1 MHTPEIMLKD
11 LNNALRRLR
20 GACALIDNE
29 EINEKL
35 LEVMQKLLLAEVL
48 GNTWILA
55 VGGSQGA
62 GKTTLMASLYD
73 LDSNET
79 NNWLKGNEGRG
90 EQLPVLIQEIEGLQV
105 PKGYVRRLEK
115 IANNYELTDI
125 PVDVQ
130 KFQEAICNPKSE
142 DLLPVLKVP
151 VRFFTRPNQAWLLL
165 PGYEKQDRSNRS
177 WQELMR
183 QAMIGAGGCIVVTDE
198 TRMANQQQLEIAKDM
213 MENELSGLKPYIV
226 VTKTEAHRSNTKRIG
241 ELRTSAQATFTVPA
255 ENVICIGVDD
265 PEYKEK
271 EWLPLLTNAIKDLNH
286 TGTANRPAQ
295 LKQLTE
301 IIGKD
306 LAKVLTTIRS
316 KAKIY
321 YNSDKG
327 ANADGVDV
335 LETVMEYFDEAAEEL
350 REKHQTQVVEKLVNS
365 VFSEAQKNVDK
376 RLIGER
382 EGIKN
387 IISNVRESTTETK
400 GKMQKLVHDSWNSA
414 VSVEASDGTRTTFQK
429 RYVEL
434 LGELTLGE
442 LGRQNSAENLP
453 ESKTAPGKENARTE
467 LGYQDT
473 SGLVKFEKL
482 NANKVQDIQ
491 IFLGNGGYETTQPS
505 GDISKESCHSAQ
517 LIPALSMEYVR
528 LCYYKI
534 YKDSENLG
542 HHKGTWGAAASDD
555 TKPNIVEAS
564 VDNFKAGV
572 ELGRTTLLSV
582 ASLLAVDVATD
593 GDSDILGAL
602 FGNKS
607 PGQDGPQSTTDT
619 PTITAVPTLH
629 PIAVGAMAAV
639 AAGFIAVRAMTSLRA
654 AEKDASSQ
662 AYNMLWAVRD
672 QHVNHLRKQ
681 FDDTMATARARIK
694 ERLRDRYKMDE
705 NLMHKD
711 RLARAVAEVMSI
723 TKDFSFELSSS
734 PVGLHSL
741 GTSRA

>member
-1 MHTPEIMLKD
+1 MAMHTPEIMLKD
-11 LNNALRRLR
+11 LNSALRRLR
-20 GACALIDNE
+20 GACASINNE

-35 LEVMQKLLLAEVL
+35 LEVMRKLLLAEVL

-90 EQLPVLIQEIEGLQV
+90 EQLPVLIQEIEGLQE

-125 PVDVQ
+125 PVDIQ

-198 TRMANQQQLEIAKDM
+198 TRMANQQQLEIAKDIL
-213 MENELSGLKPYIV
+213 ENELSGLKPYIV
-226 VTKTEAHRSNTKRIG
+226 VTKTEAHRSNTKRID
-241 ELRTSAQATFTVPA
+241 ELRTSAQATFAVPA
-255 ENVICIGVDD
+255 ENVICSGVDD

-286 TGTANRPAQ
+286 TGAANRPAQ

-306 LAKVLTTIRS
+306 LAQVLTTIRS

-327 ANADGVDV
+327 ANADGTEV

-376 RLIGER
+376 RLIAER

-387 IISNVRESTTETK
+387 TISNVLESTTETK
-400 GKMQKLVHDSWNSA
+400 GKMQQLVHDSWDSA
-414 VSVEASDGTRTTFQK
+414 VSAAASDGTRTSFQK

-442 LGRQNSAENLP
+442 LGRPNSAANVP
-453 ESKTAPGKENARTE
+453 ESENASEHEKARTE
-467 LGYQDT
+467 LGYQDA

-491 IFLGNGGYETTQPS
+491 IFLGDETTQRS
-505 GDISKESCHSAQ
+505 GDVSKESCRSTQ

-534 YKDSENLG
+534 YKDSENPA
-542 HHKGTWGAAASDD
+542 HHTEIWGATASDD
-555 TKPNIVEAS
+555 TKLNIVEAS
-564 VDNFKAGV
+564 VSNFKAGV
-572 ELGRTTLLSV
+572 ELGRTALVSF
-582 ASLLAVDVATD
+582 ASLLAVDVTTD

-607 PGQDGPQSTTDT
+607 PGQDGPQLATDT
-619 PTITAVPTLH
+619 SAIPAVPTLH

-639 AAGFIAVRAMTSLRA
+639 AAGFIAVRAMKSLRA

-662 AYNMLWAVRD
+662 AHNMLWEIRD

-681 FDDTMATARARIK
+681 FDDTIATARARIK

-711 RLARAVAEVMSI
+711 RLARAIAEVMSI

-734 PVGLHSL
+734 PVGLQSL